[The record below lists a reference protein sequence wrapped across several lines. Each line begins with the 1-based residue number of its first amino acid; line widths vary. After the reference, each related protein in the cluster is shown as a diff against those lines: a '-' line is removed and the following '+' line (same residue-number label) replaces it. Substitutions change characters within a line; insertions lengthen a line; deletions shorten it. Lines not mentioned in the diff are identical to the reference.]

1 MRQLLQMQTLIQCL
15 YNFWKG
21 GIFVYTILVNDD
33 NTLTTSVRERIM
45 QRSKLVD
52 SLHFLVEPT
61 YKELNIADF
70 TVTLEYVLPIS
81 KKYKVETL
89 IKSDELYKERLEYKL
104 PFDTNLTR
112 EYGDIEIQLTFT
124 KVDLDEEGKD
134 IQYVRKTSTT
144 SITIV
149 PISAWSDVIPDE
161 ALTDLDQ
168 KILKTDAQI
177 KELRE
182 IQENILVEKAD
193 NLVLD
198 NENKELYLTAEGNQI
213 GDKVKLSDLGNEIVQ
228 SSDEGLITMM
238 I

>member
-1 MRQLLQMQTLIQCL
+1 M
-15 YNFWKG
+15 
-21 GIFVYTILVNDD
+21 YTILVNDD
-33 NTLTTSVRERIM
+33 NTLTTSIKERIM

-134 IQYVRKTSTT
+134 IQYIRKTSTT

-177 KELRE
+177 KELHE

-198 NENKELYLTAEGNQI
+198 EENKELYLTAEGNQI
-213 GDKVKLSDLGNEIVQ
+213 GNKVKLSDLGNEIVQ
-228 SSDEGLITMM
+228 SSNEGLITMM

>member
-1 MRQLLQMQTLIQCL
+1 M
-15 YNFWKG
+15 
-21 GIFVYTILVNDD
+21 YTILVNDD

-182 IQENILVEKAD
+182 MQENILVEKAD

-198 NENKELYLTAEGNQI
+198 EENKELYLTAEGNQI
-213 GDKVKLSDLGNEIVQ
+213 GNKVKLSDLGNEIVQ
-228 SSDEGLITMM
+228 SFDEGLITMM

>member
-1 MRQLLQMQTLIQCL
+1 M
-15 YNFWKG
+15 
-21 GIFVYTILVNDD
+21 YTILVNDD
-33 NTLTTSVRERIM
+33 NTLTTSIKERVM

-182 IQENILVEKAD
+182 MQENILVEKAD

-198 NENKELYLTAEGNQI
+198 EENKELYLTAEGNQI
-213 GDKVKLSDLGNEIVQ
+213 GNKVKLSDLGNEIVQ
-228 SSDEGLITMM
+228 SSNEGLITMM

>member
-1 MRQLLQMQTLIQCL
+1 M
-15 YNFWKG
+15 
-21 GIFVYTILVNDD
+21 YTILVNDD

-177 KELRE
+177 KELHE
-182 IQENILVEKAD
+182 MQENILVEKAD

-198 NENKELYLTAEGNQI
+198 EENKELYLTAEGNQI
-213 GDKVKLSDLGNEIVQ
+213 GNKVKLSDLGNEIVQ

>member
-1 MRQLLQMQTLIQCL
+1 M
-15 YNFWKG
+15 
-21 GIFVYTILVNDD
+21 YTILVNDD
-33 NTLTTSVRERIM
+33 NTLTTSVRERVM

-182 IQENILVEKAD
+182 MQEDILVEKAD

-198 NENKELYLTAEGNQI
+198 EENKELYLTAEGNQI
-213 GDKVKLSDLGNEIVQ
+213 GNKVKLSDLGNEIVQ

>member
-1 MRQLLQMQTLIQCL
+1 M
-15 YNFWKG
+15 
-21 GIFVYTILVNDD
+21 YTILVNDD
-33 NTLTTSVRERIM
+33 NTLTTSIKERVM

-182 IQENILVEKAD
+182 MQENILVEKAD

-198 NENKELYLTAEGNQI
+198 EENKELYLTAEGNQI
-213 GDKVKLSDLGNEIVQ
+213 GNKVKLSDLGNEIVQ
-228 SSDEGLITMM
+228 SSNEGMITMM

>member
-1 MRQLLQMQTLIQCL
+1 M
-15 YNFWKG
+15 
-21 GIFVYTILVNDD
+21 YTILVNDD
-33 NTLTTSVRERIM
+33 NTLTTSIKERVM

-177 KELRE
+177 KELHE
-182 IQENILVEKAD
+182 MQENILVEKAD

-198 NENKELYLTAEGNQI
+198 EENKELYLTAEGNQI
-213 GDKVKLSDLGNEIVQ
+213 GNKVKLSDLGDEIVQ
-228 SSDEGLITMM
+228 SSGEGLITMM